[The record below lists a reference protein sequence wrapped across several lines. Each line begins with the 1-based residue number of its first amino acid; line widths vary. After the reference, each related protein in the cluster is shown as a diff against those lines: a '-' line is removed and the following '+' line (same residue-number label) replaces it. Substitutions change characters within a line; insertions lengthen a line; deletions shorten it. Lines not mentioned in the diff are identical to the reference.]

1 LDLSLRIF
9 VRRILGAVLVAGL
22 LVPASLANAEPEAGP
37 PSEAFHYRWEL
48 NNVLGLLAGLV
59 FPRHGKGDL
68 SFKPD
73 KSGTM
78 RSELVISSPGNTD
91 AYWRYGSE
99 IDTHSFQPLR
109 AWSAYLW
116 RGKLRSKTR
125 EITQKG
131 VFDLVSAI
139 YSLRRDPPRTTQ
151 VRDIWTDGD
160 VYPVD
165 VEPRG
170 VEHRDI
176 GGRWMNATH
185 FALRPVD
192 LPGRLRWKGKVD
204 LWYALDAT
212 STPVE
217 IDIARSLADLR
228 LELESTDGGS

>member
-1 LDLSLRIF
+1 LTLRII
-9 VRRILGAVLVAGL
+9 VRKVLVAVALGGVL
-22 LVPASLANAEPEAGP
+22 APAAIADAQPAAGA

-48 NNVLGLLAGLV
+48 NNLLGVLAGLV

-73 KSGTM
+73 KTGTM

-99 IDTHSFQPLR
+99 IDTHTFQPLR

-139 YSLRRDPPRTTQ
+139 YSLRREPPRTAH
-151 VRDIWTDGD
+151 VFDIWTDGD
-160 VYPVD
+160 IYPVD
-165 VEPRG
+165 VQPRG
-170 VEHRDI
+170 VEHREI
-176 GGRWMNATH
+176 SGRWMNAAH
-185 FALRPVD
+185 FALRPIE

-228 LELESTDGGS
+228 LELESTDSGS